1 MKTINNLHD
10 LKELNNEEIIE
21 FFENATF
28 RGNYS
33 TTIRNSKNPE
43 YYCGSINKITIN
55 GTKSDLCPFFLNVP
69 VSCKLEAGPCEFN
82 CTISIEA
89 LRESQHYI
97 LKIIQRS
104 LHNYEPDVDSETK
117 KSLLSKSIEE
127 RTHDLF
133 ERWGVDTNEF
143 IGYYCEEDNQILI
156 KDLHKV
162 NFDRIP
168 YYPDDEQRRPII
180 LRIPKHIP
188 SIKLNNYYLFKWKL
202 ADKDPN
208 RPFLIF
214 SDFDYKPKHIDPKWF
229 IEKLFSDRYED
240 KSKNFGS
247 ATNFLDT
254 LSKQLSAKESTFI
267 YELLQNANDYPRKN
281 EKVDVEFHITD
292 KYLLFLHS
300 GDYFN
305 IRNISGICGIN
316 EKEKADNKKT
326 IGYKGIGFKTVFL
339 NNHYVYLN
347 TGDYSFRFDEK
358 AERIKRIGAPWPILP
373 IWTERNEVAD
383 EVSNVFIN
391 SDKKFRVQL
400 ALRPNN
406 PNILHRGKSSYEYLL
421 KEIFED
427 SNLILFVPNI
437 NSVKVFIDSDN
448 VRTCFKNVENWLVR
462 EFEEPISPELQDL
475 INKKIESG
483 KSRIPEKY
491 MDFAYTKVS
500 FASKK
505 KGTILEPIENGLLYC
520 YLPTS
525 ATWGFPFLM
534 NTDMIPKGDRD
545 DIETEVKLNDDVNF
559 NSEISKIAGLKFFDW
574 IYNLLTSNK
583 FELQSVFRL
592 IPNFDT
598 CKKEHSEY
606 YDDFISEFREGF
618 ENKLLTE
625 NLIPVQ
631 KGFANIKIIICDKT
645 GLSASGIITD
655 EVLYS
660 AYNENLDSN
669 RILPL
674 KVLRDSKEFKIFLN
688 HYVDDEQKFD
698 WDDLKA
704 LIKTNSF
711 IVWLKNQENNNAF
724 LSFLLKKKKINDFV
738 SENIFLSIDGKLT
751 SATSLYYD
759 IDQELVDLSAF
770 RAYLPHLSIE
780 TRNYFSKEKEWEDA
794 TEDVFK
800 VFDADDF
807 VDNILLCDKNIND
820 VVAILKNKDN
830 SFHYY
835 KFLAERVRFSDKYKE
850 LPFIDA
856 LGNVVDN
863 FEDCLLYFNS
873 KEGYDVKNSSWMKEN
888 WICFMSDI
896 YSNSAKDYF
905 KENFDVEEF
914 SHKSII
920 DKIITNDDYNETI
933 KEKIQEDFDINK
945 AFVYYCY
952 KQKDE
957 IGNGVLKNFALYAFD
972 KNGDGDFRLSEEN
985 IYFETTLYEDFST
998 KEWLDKDWM
1007 YVLDKEYYT
1016 DQKDLSDYKK
1026 FFSQKFGITE
1036 LEEKNFYK
1044 DVVKKNLKNIIS
1056 NTNGSNDS
1064 DGHKNIDFIKYLDD
1078 NYNLIIEEEKDA
1090 DAFVGLIL
1098 VDNDTSDVDVTTE
1111 NLYIYDDEL
1120 VSIVENDWFPKDL
1133 VTICNSHYGK
1143 SKALIAIGVKNYK
1156 FGEFFDDVIVA
1167 KLSSIN
1173 KNIDVKDK
1181 SIEFHNFIIDHLN
1194 VLTPDQQSK
1203 MLNAKVFLYGQDVAA
1218 DTAGGHKTLSSKAK
1232 ELFDKGLVEF
1242 SVLDIIDPDYKTEK
1256 NVEYWETRLGN
1267 TKFTVSHFFNWLK
1280 DNVVTFSETLQEEV
1294 LNIEFWR
1301 WLKDNVADKLI
1312 EEASSLPFLLK
1323 DGRFD
1328 SSDVPVFFSD
1338 EYMRGAG
1345 IEHAVKIFDE
1355 DALFIS
1361 PNYIEEDD
1369 NIEEW
1374 KTFWEKVGVKHEIV
1388 DILVETVIPR
1398 LSEID
1403 DDNLT
1408 KLLSANR
1415 ESLEKCY
1422 EDGLIS
1428 QLTKLRVKAHDG
1440 LYYDISKTIYID
1452 CEKDEPFSYIKI
1464 PNQISYNSAEE
1475 RRLIKDLIDV
1485 VDSDCVSTLSEWQ
1498 QRKLDC
1504 YLAMQAKDRESVR
1517 DVHYRFIN
1525 DLSTIRNNERE
1536 VLKDIERIDHIF
1548 LLNRNDEFCKAS
1560 TLTLGSVYNPFF
1572 DFEKCG
1578 VNTLDYIN
1586 DSYNSECSVYTGKLF
1601 RSLYVHSDFLE
1612 EDINLL
1618 TDRVCS
1624 IYFWKKYLTKEDL
1637 GFTQRIKRTQQLIS
1651 NKLLDDLA
1659 CIPTK
1664 DYMKTPKEL
1673 YYGNEVLKYAKAI
1686 EDWENK
1692 VPLIDLPDIKTSN
1705 NLSLFSEL
1713 PFKDSL
1719 DFLDALYAL
1728 ISINGQDKRT
1738 QLLDW
1743 LIENYD
1749 ESFDSKIHE
1758 YREDEHALW
1767 YNNMN
1772 EKVHIKNLYALDYF
1786 DKTLEQYFGTNSRIV
1801 NKQYFP
1807 TGDSFKKVC
1816 DILGIKTISAQ
1827 DLKMEPINE
1836 STYTERDVDLKLF
1849 ALVIAGIA
1857 DKENW
1862 QSLYKNYC
1870 NKLSLLT
1877 LHNCSSILITY
1888 NEDNSINQALRKF
1901 YHQDGSNNFYFVES
1915 LDSKRVYTL
1924 FVNEY
1929 KKFIGV
1935 SKDDIAEELIE
1946 DIMDSRKNALE
1957 IIKEH
1962 NSLMLD
1968 EEFKNELDKLCSG
1981 IKHQLVGKN
1990 AEDDN
1995 EEVMP
2000 IRSTFTTSSKKVD
2013 SDVDI
2018 EEDENEN
2025 TLFENDAYVDIS
2037 QEDYTGE
2044 ESKEPDE
2051 LFNSQSFSVNN
2062 DARKQSSSLSNV
2074 DLNHETDR
2082 NIAHQG
2088 TGNDYNSKK
2097 TYQIVSNDYDYD
2109 TSDEYEYIGS
2119 VDKNHDF
2126 EPLGRTSRGPR
2137 TRRAPKPFTT
2147 EELNR
2152 LRSYGT
2158 PLELESLPATEDEI
2172 NVLAQY
2178 GINPEQIAD
2187 TNFLAQLRLYR
2198 NLTNDLNEEPEEPI
2212 EDFIKNADDVSTH
2225 ALKSGRY
2232 IHACSAARGVMYAS
2246 PSLWKKMIDDKW
2258 VICVYLDGRGK
2269 NFHYINSA
2277 DEFLKLVAK
2286 DDVVIKITGKD
2297 KVDIV
2302 NKLYSGLLGGEK
2314 GSAYTLIRVAARTN
2328 MDAVFAHYIGSMAE
2342 KEDGNEDLNDF

>member
-1 MKTINNLHD
+1 MKTVQSIEE
-10 LKELNNEEIIE
+10 LKELNNQEIIE
-21 FFENATF
+21 FFDNTTF
-28 RGNYS
+28 RGNFS

-43 YYCGSINKITIN
+43 YYCGSINKVTIN

-69 VSCKLEAGPCEFN
+69 VSCKIEAGPCEFN
-82 CTISIEA
+82 CSISIEA

-97 LKIIQRS
+97 LKIIPRS

-180 LRIPKHIP
+180 LRIPKHIH

-373 IWTERNEVAD
+373 IWTERNEVAA

-437 NSVKVFIDSDN
+437 NSVKVFIN
-448 VRTCFKNVENWLVR
+448 GINERTCNKNTDNWLVS
-462 EFEEPISPELQDL
+462 EFEESISTELQDI
-475 INKKIESG
+475 INKKIETG

-491 MDFAYTKVS
+491 MDFTDTKVS
-500 FASKK
+500 FACKK
-505 KGTILEPIENGLLYC
+505 KGKILEPIEKGLIYC

-525 ATWGFPFLM
+525 ATWGFSFLM

-545 DIETEVKLNDDVNF
+545 DIETEVKLTDEINF
-559 NSEISKIAGLKFFDW
+559 NSEISKIAGLKFFEW
-574 IYNLLTSNK
+574 IKTLLDSK
-583 FELQSVFRL
+583 EFELRSIFSL

-606 YDDFISEFREGF
+606 YDDYISEFRKGF
-618 ENKLLTE
+618 ENKLLVE
-625 NLIPVQ
+625 NFIPIQ
-631 KGFANIKIIICDKT
+631 NGFENIKNIFCDKT
-645 GLSASGIITD
+645 GLSAAGIITD
-655 EVLYS
+655 EVFYS
-660 AYNENLDSN
+660 AITESYESDC
-669 RILPL
+669 ILPL
-674 KVLRDSKEFKIFLN
+674 EVLRDSKEFKTFLN

-698 WDDLKA
+698 WDKLKDI
-704 LIKTNSF
+704 IKTNTFSN
-711 IVWLKNQENNNAF
+711 WLQNQNNNNSF
-724 LSFLLKKKKINDFV
+724 LSFLLRKKKINEFI
-738 SENIFLSIDGKLT
+738 SEDIFLANDGMLT
-751 SATSLYYD
+751 SAENLYYD

-780 TRNYFSKEKEWEDA
+780 TRKFFSEDQEWKDA
-794 TEDVFK
+794 TEDIFK
-800 VFDADDF
+800 AFDADNI
-807 VDNILLCDKNIND
+807 VDDILLCDQNLDD
-820 VVAILKNKDN
+820 VVEILKNKDN
-830 SFHYY
+830 SFHFY
-835 KFLAERVRFSDKYKE
+835 KFLAENVGFTDKYKK

-856 LGNVVDN
+856 VGNVVNN
-863 FEDCLLYFNS
+863 FEDCLVYFNS
-873 KEGYDVKNSSWMKEN
+873 KEGYEVKNSLWMYED
-888 WICFMSDI
+888 WVCFMSDN
-896 YSNSAKDYF
+896 YSNSAKEYF
-905 KENFDVEEF
+905 NENFDVEEF

-920 DKIITNDDYNETI
+920 EKIITNEDYNETI
-933 KEKIQEDFDINK
+933 KEKIQEDFDINQ
-945 AFVYYCY
+945 AFVFYCY
-952 KQKDE
+952 NHKDE

-972 KNGDGDFRLSEEN
+972 KNGDGDFRLTEEN
-985 IYFETTLYEDFST
+985 IYFETTLYENYST
-998 KEWLDKDWM
+998 KEWIDSDWM
-1007 YVLDKEYYT
+1007 YVLDKDYYT
-1016 DQKDLSDYKK
+1016 DQKDFNDYKK
-1026 FFSQKFGITE
+1026 FLSQKFWITE

-1056 NTNGSNDS
+1056 NISGSNDS
-1064 DGHKNIDFIKYLDD
+1064 DGNKNIDFIKYLDD
-1078 NYNLIIEEEKDA
+1078 NYHLIFEEEKDS

-1098 VDNDTSDVDVTTE
+1098 VDKDTSDVDAKTE

-1133 VTICNSHYGK
+1133 VTICNSYYGK

-1156 FGEFFDDVIVA
+1156 FGEFFDEVIVA
-1167 KLSSIN
+1167 ELSSIN
-1173 KNIDVKDK
+1173 EKIDVKDK

-1203 MLNAKVFLYGQDVAA
+1203 MLNAKVFLYGQDIAST
-1218 DTAGGHKTLSSKAK
+1218 TAGGHKTLSSKAK

-1242 SVLDIIDPDYKTEK
+1242 SDLDIIDPDYKTEK
-1256 NVEYWETRLGN
+1256 NVEYWEARLGN
-1267 TKFTVSHFFNWLK
+1267 TKFTINHFFTWLK
-1280 DNVVTFSETLQEEV
+1280 DNANTFSDTLEVEE

-1301 WLKDNVADKLI
+1301 WLKDNVAGKLI
-1312 EEASSLPFLLK
+1312 EEASILPILLK
-1323 DGRFD
+1323 DGSFD
-1328 SSDVPVFFSD
+1328 SSDEPVYFSD
-1338 EYMRGAG
+1338 EYMEGAG
-1345 IEHAVKIFDE
+1345 IEHSVKIFDE

-1361 PNYIEEDD
+1361 PKYIEEDD

-1398 LSEID
+1398 LSDID
-1403 DDNLT
+1403 DENLP
-1408 KLLSANR
+1408 KLLSGNR
-1415 ESLEKCY
+1415 ESLGKCY

-1428 QLTKLRVKAHDG
+1428 QLTNLRVKAHDG
-1440 LYYDISKTIYID
+1440 EYYDISETIYID
-1452 CEKDEPFSYIKI
+1452 CEKDEPFPYIKL
-1464 PNQISYNSAEE
+1464 PNQISYNTAEE
-1475 RRLIKDLIDV
+1475 RRLIKDIIDEI
-1485 VDSDCVSTLSEWQ
+1485 DGDCVSTLSEWQ

-1504 YLAMQAKDRESVR
+1504 YIAMQTKNCESVR
-1517 DVHYRFIN
+1517 DFHFKLIN
-1525 DLSTIRNNERE
+1525 DLSIIRNNERT
-1536 VLKDIERIDHIF
+1536 VLKDIERLNEIF
-1548 LLNRNDEFCKAS
+1548 LLNRDNDFCDAT
-1560 TLTLGSVYNPFF
+1560 TLTMGSAYNPFF

-1578 VNTLDYIN
+1578 VNSLDYISN
-1586 DSYNSECSVYTGKLF
+1586 SYKAECTEYPGKLF
-1601 RSLYVHSDFLE
+1601 REINVHSDFTE
-1612 EDINLL
+1612 EDINLIEN
-1618 TDRVCS
+1618 RECS
-1624 IYFWKKYLTKEDL
+1624 IYFWGKYLTKEDI
-1637 GFTQRIKRTQQLIS
+1637 GSTQRIRRIKQFILDE
-1651 NKLLDDLA
+1651 LFDDLA

-1664 DYMKTPKEL
+1664 DFMKTPKEL
-1673 YYGNEVLKYAKAI
+1673 YFGEEVSRYVKDI

-1692 VPLIDLPDIKTSN
+1692 VPLKDLPEIKISDN
-1705 NLSLFSEL
+1705 SSLFGDL

-1728 ISINGQDKRT
+1728 ISIPGQERRT
-1738 QLLDW
+1738 QLLKW
-1743 LIENYD
+1743 MINSYD
-1749 ESFDSKIHE
+1749 ETFGAKIIE

-1772 EKVHIKNLYALDYF
+1772 EKVHINKLYALDYY
-1786 DKTLEQYFGTNSRIV
+1786 DKALEQYFGTNSRIV

-1807 TGDSFKKVC
+1807 TGDSFKEAC
-1816 DILGIKTISAQ
+1816 DILGIKTITAQ
-1827 DLKMEPINE
+1827 DLKMIPVDE
-1836 STYTERDVDLKLF
+1836 STYTERDTDLKLF

-1857 DKENW
+1857 DIENW
-1862 QSLYKNYC
+1862 KSLYEGYC
-1870 NKLSLLT
+1870 EKLSVLT

-1888 NEDNSINQALRKF
+1888 NKDDSINQSLWKF
-1901 YHQDGSNNFYFVES
+1901 YHQDGSNDFYFVKS
-1915 LDSKRVYTL
+1915 LDNKRVYTL
-1924 FVNEY
+1924 FVSEY
-1929 KKFIGV
+1929 MKFLNIT
-1935 SKDDIAEELIE
+1935 KDDVAQELVE
-1946 DIMDSRKNALE
+1946 DIMDSRENALE
-1957 IIKEH
+1957 IIKEQ
-1962 NSLMLD
+1962 NTLMLD
-1968 EEFKNELDKLCSG
+1968 DDFKNELEKLCPG
-1981 IKHQLVGKN
+1981 IKRYLSGKE

-1995 EEVMP
+1995 EEVTP
-2000 IRSTFTTSSKKVD
+2000 YRPSFTTSLNENG
-2013 SDVDI
+2013 SDIDI
-2018 EEDENEN
+2018 EDDENEN
-2025 TLFENDAYVDIS
+2025 TINENDGNVEVVQDDNTDEDIN
-2037 QEDYTGE
+2037 EPE
-2044 ESKEPDE
+2044 ETNYSH
-2051 LFNSQSFSVNN
+2051 NSSGKT
-2062 DARKQSSSLSNV
+2062 DARRQSHS
-2074 DLNHETDR
+2074 
-2082 NIAHQG
+2082 
-2088 TGNDYNSKK
+2088 
-2097 TYQIVSNDYDYD
+2097 VSNSDTNHDTGRNSDHAGAGSDYFSKDHRKTDEDEYD
-2109 TSDEYEYIGS
+2109 TSVEDEYIGS
-2119 VDKNHDF
+2119 VDKNPDY
-2126 EPLGRTSRGPR
+2126 EPLGSIPR
-2137 TRRAPKPFTT
+2137 SPHIIKTPKIYTK

-2152 LRSYGT
+2152 LRLNGS
-2158 PLELESLPATEDEI
+2158 PLELESLAATEDEI
-2172 NVLAQY
+2172 NVLSQF
-2178 GINPEQIAD
+2178 GISPEQIAD
-2187 TNFLAQLRLYR
+2187 TNYLAQLRLY
-2198 NLTNDLNEEPEEPI
+2198 NNITEALNEEPAESM
-2212 EDFIKNADDVSTH
+2212 EDFIKNSADVSTH
-2225 ALKSGRY
+2225 QLKSGRY

-2246 PSLWKKMIDDKW
+2246 PSVWSKMVDDKW
-2258 VICVYLDGRGK
+2258 TICVYLDGQGK

-2277 DEFLKLVAK
+2277 AEFLKLVEK
-2286 DDVVIKITGKD
+2286 DDIVIKITGKE
-2297 KVDIV
+2297 KVNIV
-2302 NKLYSGLLGGEK
+2302 NRLYSDLLGGVK
-2314 GSAYTLIRVAARTN
+2314 GTAYTLIRVAARTN
-2328 MDAVFAHYIGSMAE
+2328 MDAVFAHYVGSMAE
-2342 KEDGNEDLNDF
+2342 NKDGNEDSNEY